1 MILTIYSVVLHL
13 FFSRSVFTG
22 YIFFEIHLFVFHF
35 VIHTRFHR
43 YLDWSNTNTPPNI
56 GTLSGGP
63 ETGSCC
69 KHPCSPWWIL
79 ACTIS
84 NHTCILIVVVREIC
98 LDDTCCMRHVG
109 GTLCVPVQYR
119 SKYSNTG
126 LDDTGICSNIRMY
139 LFMSNLFSLNTTTTM
154 TTAINYDTCLTFQN
168 LGQAITVEK
177 WGVIC

>member
-1 MILTIYSVVLHL
+1 MILTIYSAVLHL
-13 FFSRSVFTG
+13 FFFSICLLPGTCFLK
-22 YIFFEIHLFVFHF
+22 YICLFSIAFCIHA
-35 VIHTRFHR
+35 RFHR

-69 KHPCSPWWIL
+69 KHPCSPWWIP

-109 GTLCVPVQYR
+109 CTLCVPVQYQ

-126 LDDTGICSNIRMY
+126 LDE
-139 LFMSNLFSLNTTTTM
+139 L
-154 TTAINYDTCLTFQN
+154 
-168 LGQAITVEK
+168 
-177 WGVIC
+177 